1 MSDLTDAVI
10 EQHLKTLKLPT
21 MRRAYGQVARQAGA
35 DSWTYAEYLRELLD
49 REIRAREASTTARRL
64 REARFP
70 DLKTLGQIDWDT
82 MAGVSKQQII
92 ELATCGFVLRLS
104 ILTRAPV
111 QGRNDIVAA
120 ELQTISG
127 VTTCQPNSGS
137 WGFVGVDWATRQHQ
151 ICVLDGD
158 GKVVGERQVAHSGT
172 GIGDLC
178 RRLDELSGGHLAS
191 VHAAIEMPHG
201 AVVEALLERGV
212 QVYAINPKQL
222 DRFRD
227 RFTAAGAKDDRRD
240 ARELADSLRTDGRSF
255 RHLQVESAEQIELRE
270 WSRMRDELQQERT
283 RLTNRMREQLRRY
296 YPQMLEL
303 GGDLGATWFVELW
316 EKAPTPA
323 EAARIRKASLQ
334 YILPFDTKIPLGED
348 RPTRLRV
355 VDAADDHVRVG
366 RQRSVPV
373 RRPIRFSVAVPDPS
387 HACSS
392 EKNVSPFTLNS
403 YFPMPVS
410 SDSSTI
416 RHTTSS
422 KPAPIDSRQLVTTWG

>member
-1 MSDLTDAVI
+1 MADIVLEWREERITVAKQARGSRTVKYKHYLDELAKKPQAVRQVAPELMAELGAPYEQLWRLLSDRYGELEAARVVAKLAGAIVEHGEQLVAQRSACCGAAGAARAEHAAGDGAGTGDAAALPSGIDARRCLQHAAVGERLMSDLTDAVI

-137 WGFVGVDWATRQHQ
+137 WGYVGVDWATRQHQ

-158 GKVVGERQVAHSGT
+158 GKVVGERQVAHSG
-172 GIGDLC
+172 DRH
-178 RRLDELSGGHLAS
+178 RR
-191 VHAAIEMPHG
+191 P
-201 AVVEALLERGV
+201 V
-212 QVYAINPKQL
+212 QV
-222 DRFRD
+222 
-227 RFTAAGAKDDRRD
+227 
-240 ARELADSLRTDGRSF
+240 
-255 RHLQVESAEQIELRE
+255 
-270 WSRMRDELQQERT
+270 
-283 RLTNRMREQLRRY
+283 
-296 YPQMLEL
+296 
-303 GGDLGATWFVELW
+303 
-316 EKAPTPA
+316 
-323 EAARIRKASLQ
+323 
-334 YILPFDTKIPLGED
+334 
-348 RPTRLRV
+348 
-355 VDAADDHVRVG
+355 VG
-366 RQRSVPV
+366 
-373 RRPIRFSVAVPDPS
+373 
-387 HACSS
+387 
-392 EKNVSPFTLNS
+392 
-403 YFPMPVS
+403 
-410 SDSSTI
+410 
-416 RHTTSS
+416 
-422 KPAPIDSRQLVTTWG
+422 